1 MSRFYNWFYKKTPV
15 KDNNGFD
22 NIPQITIKSMAQ
34 DMSKSPFYKN
44 NVSYTQGA
52 ILKSPLSD
60 DTKISYLSPEKAV
73 VAKTTLTGVNMMN
86 RMYKDYG
93 ARETPK
99 DLYHNVYKVGEPFGG
114 KKKRTKKRKTKRVI
128 KRKNKT
134 RKHY

>member
-15 KDNNGFD
+15 KDNTSFD
-22 NIPQITIKSMAQ
+22 DIQPITIKSMAQ
-34 DMSKSPFYKN
+34 DMSKTPFYKN

-60 DTKISYLSPEKAV
+60 DTKISYLAPEKAV
-73 VAKTTLTGVNMMN
+73 VAKTALTGVNMMN

-99 DLYHNVYKVGEPFGG
+99 DLYYNVYKVGEPFGG
-114 KKKRTKKRKTKRVI
+114 KKKKTKKRKTKRVI

-134 RKHY
+134 KKHY